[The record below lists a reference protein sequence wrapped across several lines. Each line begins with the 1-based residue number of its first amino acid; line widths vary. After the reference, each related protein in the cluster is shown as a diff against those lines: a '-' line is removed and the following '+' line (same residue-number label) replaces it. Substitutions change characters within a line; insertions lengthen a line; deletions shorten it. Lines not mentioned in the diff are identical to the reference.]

1 MAKFKIG
8 DWVKITPTP
17 DTKSDV
23 WTSEH
28 NKFCD
33 KIGLVEEVNEEY
45 DDIILM
51 RVTVDFKYK
60 LDRISGERSA
70 WFEDKHLIKSSQWE
84 SDRIKYLNKKFEE
97 YQQFEQTVKR
107 KRDKILKDIFSDPYE
122 QEREMR
128 KAMEEIIKQEE
139 NNAQNWTLGD
149 GWYMTDYLDD
159 SDTM

>member
-1 MAKFKIG
+1 MAKFEIG
-8 DWVKITPTP
+8 DWVKITPVP

-33 KIGLVEEVNEEY
+33 KIGKIQDINEEY

-51 RVTVDFKYK
+51 RVTVDFRYK
-60 LDRISGERSA
+60 QDRISGEKTV

-84 SDRIKYLNKKFEE
+84 SDRIKFLNKKFEE

-107 KRDKILKDIFSDPYE
+107 KRDEILKQVFSDPYE
-122 QEREMR
+122 EYREAR
-128 KAMEEIIKQEE
+128 KAMDEIMQQEE
-139 NNAQNWTLGD
+139 RNMQGWLFGD
-149 GWYMTDYLDD
+149 DWYMTDYLDD
-159 SDTM
+159 SDIS